1 MRTVPVI
8 ALTGYLGAGKT
19 SVLNHLLRRPGAR
32 VGVVVND
39 FGDINVDAGL
49 VSGQVDEPASIAGG
63 CLCCLTDAGG
73 LDDALERLAAP
84 RRALDAIFVEASGLA
99 DPLALARLIR
109 FSGAAGIRP
118 GGVIEVID
126 AVEHFGTV
134 DRDPMAATRHM
145 VTSLAIVNKL
155 DRVPDG
161 ERTELIERVT
171 QRVREGNPEAQV
183 VGAIGGR
190 VDPALLYDVA
200 DDETAGQLDLH
211 DLLLDD
217 HDAHPHQHAT
227 SVTVQSSDAVDAGRL
242 LDLLEDPPAGVYRLK
257 GTVLVRWG
265 EARRAYTV
273 NLVGSAIHLV
283 NASKSPERS
292 HLVAIGVEVDEAAVR
307 ARLEQAMEP
316 AMGSP
321 SSGALQRL
329 QRYRRLS
336 I

>member
-1 MRTVPVI
+1 VRTVPVI

-32 VGVVVND
+32 IGVVVND
-39 FGDINVDAGL
+39 FGEINVDAGL
-49 VSGQVDEPASIAGG
+49 VSGHVDEPASIAGG

-109 FSGAAGIRP
+109 FSGAAGIRL
-118 GGVIEVID
+118 GGVVEVID
-126 AVEHFGTV
+126 AVEHFDTV
-134 DRDPMAATRHM
+134 DRDPTAATRHA

-155 DRVPDG
+155 DRVAEENRAEAID
-161 ERTELIERVT
+161 RVAR
-171 QRVREGNPEAQV
+171 RVREGNPEAQV
-183 VGAIGGR
+183 VGAVGGR

-200 DDETAGQLDLH
+200 DDTAPDQLDLH
-211 DLLLDD
+211 DLLLDG
-217 HDAHPHQHAT
+217 HDAHPHQHAV
-227 SVTVQSSDAVDAGRL
+227 SVTAQSSDAVDAGRL
-242 LDLLEDPPAGVYRLK
+242 IDLLEDPPPGVYRLK

-265 EARRAYTV
+265 GSPRAYTV

-283 NASKSPERS
+283 NASKAPEQS
-292 HLVAIGVEVDEAAVR
+292 HLVAIGVDFDEAAVR
-307 ARLEQAMEP
+307 ERLDQVMEP
-316 AMGSP
+316 VAKSP

-336 I
+336 V